1 MGAVWRPGPGA
12 WGRVDAV
19 EGDESVPHT
28 VIVVL
33 PGVDDVRV
41 KDWSNSSGATID
53 LRYKAKDT
61 GIFLRAEVV
70 A

>member
-12 WGRVDAV
+12 WGHVDVV

-33 PGVDDVRV
+33 PGVDDVRT

-53 LRYKAKDT
+53 LRYKATDT
-61 GIFLRAEVV
+61 GIFLIAEVV